1 MKYLTLLRNP
11 KSLVLLVHPL
21 FRPWWVDAIDRRL
34 MRLWLRFGGT
44 TENAER
50 STPAANNERP
60 HGNFAK
66 EI

>member
-21 FRPWWVDAIDRRL
+21 FRPKWAAVFDHGLIHL
-34 MRLWLRFGGT
+34 LRGKGYTPFQHKT
-44 TENAER
+44 AEKR
-50 STPAANNERP
+50 
-60 HGNFAK
+60 FAQ

>member
-21 FRPWWVDAIDRRL
+21 FRPRWVAAIDRGL
-34 MRLWLRFGGT
+34 MRFLREKGYRPFRHKT
-44 TENAER
+44 AE
-50 STPAANNERP
+50 ER
-60 HGNFAK
+60 FAR